1 MSLNMYAQDET
12 LKAIGQTIYSNR
24 QKVLNLL
31 AKNGAVIPSNATDEQ
46 LLACVYAS
54 IANSANFTKEFK
66 ELVKSSYS
74 ENLNYV
80 DENNTDYPEDFF
92 NFNLG
97 EYFTPETTKG
107 LLDTGFKILT
117 DKIEGTV
124 NKKEREQ
131 AIKATVAETARLQ
144 AETQLKEKQA
154 LALQQQQ
161 QNKKIIIP
169 IIIIGSIVVLG
180 VVGLLVYKSMKK
192 PVQ

>member
-1 MSLNMYAQDET
+1 MSLNMHAQDET

-92 NFNLG
+92 NFSLG

-144 AETQLKEKQA
+144 AEAQLKERQA

-161 QNKKIIIP
+161 NNKKIIVP
-169 IIIIGSIVVLG
+169 IVIIGSIVVLG

-192 PVQ
+192 PV